1 MTNWD
6 KIWDEQG
13 GARGGVPEPS
23 FVRFANR
30 AFNRSL
36 HHIRF
41 LDIGSGT
48 GANTLWLEQ
57 RGADVV
63 SIDPSHAC
71 RAHYHEEL
79 VEFWSGYVDECWE
92 IDAFDCIMD
101 IKTLCH
107 NEDAAADYE
116 RIHELLKPGGWLYV
130 MAPTIKHLNVE
141 GGYRQVGAGKSFTR
155 FASEW
160 DMRDMLKMFST
171 VTIRE
176 LLEPAGDHLYTSTWC
191 CEAQK

>member
-1 MTNWD
+1 MTDWD
-6 KIWDEQG
+6 KIWYDEG
-13 GARGGVPEPS
+13 GSRGGTPENS
-23 FVRFANR
+23 FVRFASR
-30 AFNRSL
+30 TFGWEIAKK
-36 HHIRF
+36 RF

-63 SIDPSHAC
+63 AIDPSHAC
-71 RAHYHEEL
+71 RAHHHL
-79 VEFWSGYVDECWE
+79 EFVDYRDAWLYSGDQDV
-92 IDAFDCIMD
+92 FDCVMD

-107 NEDAAADYE
+107 DPDAAGDYE

-130 MAPTIKHLNVE
+130 MCPTIKHLNVE

-160 DMRDMLKMFST
+160 DIRDMLKMFDA

-176 LLEPAGDHLYTSTWC
+176 LQEPAGDHLYTSTWVA
-191 CEAQK
+191 EAQK

>member
-1 MTNWD
+1 MTDWD
-6 KIWDEQG
+6 KVWEEQG

-23 FVRFANR
+23 FVRFVHR
-30 AFNRSL
+30 TFSGWL
-36 HHIRF
+36 HHTRF

-63 SIDPSHAC
+63 AIDPSHAC
-71 RAHYHEEL
+71 RAHHHL
-79 VEFWSGYVDECWE
+79 EFVDYR
-92 IDAFDCIMD
+92 DAWLDSVDQDVFDCVMD

-107 NEDAAADYE
+107 DPDAADDYE
-116 RIHELLKPGGWLYV
+116 NIHELLELGGWLYV